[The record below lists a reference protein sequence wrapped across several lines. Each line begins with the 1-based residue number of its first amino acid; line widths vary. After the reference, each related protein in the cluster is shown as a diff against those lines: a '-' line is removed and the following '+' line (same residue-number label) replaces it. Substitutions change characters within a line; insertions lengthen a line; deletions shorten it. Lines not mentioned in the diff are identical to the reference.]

1 MHGSASTYE
10 AEEGADSVVFGKRIG
25 IDLGTANI
33 LVAVRGRGVVLQ
45 EPAVV
50 ALAHRDNAVI
60 AVGEDARG
68 MIGRN
73 PESIA
78 VIRPMREGV
87 IADYVVVEAMLRYF
101 IGKVVGR
108 FSPIRPEVMI
118 SVPAGVTPVEQ
129 RAVRD
134 AAEQAG
140 ARRPAHLIPE
150 PLAAAI
156 GAGLPVS
163 TPRGNLIVDIGGG
176 RTEAAVISMYGMV
189 VWDSVRIAGDR
200 FDEAIAAYIKRRHN
214 LIIGERTAE
223 DLKIAIGSALPI
235 EDTLRTQV
243 RGRDQVSQLPRTIT
257 VTSNEVATALQEPL
271 TAVVQVI
278 KSVLEK
284 TSPELAADVID
295 RGIVLTGGGALLRN
309 VEKVLTEETGVP
321 CHVADDPLRCVAQ
334 GASLSLE
341 FLDVIRHNLPSDEG
355 LLDPA
360 HV

>member
-1 MHGSASTYE
+1 
-10 AEEGADSVVFGKRIG
+10 
-25 IDLGTANI
+25 
-33 LVAVRGRGVVLQ
+33 VLQ
-45 EPAVV
+45 EPGVV
-50 ALAHRDNAVI
+50 ALAHRDNAVV

-73 PESIA
+73 PESIS

-108 FSPIRPEVMI
+108 FSFIRPEVMI

-163 TPRGNLIVDIGGG
+163 TPRGNLVVDIGGG

-189 VWDSVRIAGDR
+189 VWDSARIAGDR
-200 FDEAIAAYIKRRHN
+200 FDEAIASYIKRRHN
-214 LIIGERTAE
+214 LIIGDRTAE

-243 RGRDQVSQLPRTIT
+243 RGRDQVSQLPRTVT
-257 VTSNEVATALQEPL
+257 VTSNEIATALQEPL

-278 KSVLEK
+278 KSVLEQ
-284 TSPELAADVID
+284 TPPELAADVID

-309 VEKVLTEETGVP
+309 IEKVLTEETGVP

-341 FLDVIRHNLPSDEG
+341 YLDVIRRNLPSDEG
-355 LLDPA
+355 LLSPTGS
-360 HV
+360 

>member
-1 MHGSASTYE
+1 
-10 AEEGADSVVFGKRIG
+10 VFGKKIG
-25 IDLGTANI
+25 IDLGTANM
-33 LVAVRGRGVVLQ
+33 LVSVRGQGVVLQ

-60 AVGEDARG
+60 AVGTEARG

-73 PESIA
+73 PESIS
-78 VIRPMREGV
+78 VIRPMRDGV

-101 IGKVVGR
+101 IAKVVGR
-108 FSPIRPEVMI
+108 FSIIRPEVMI

-134 AAEQAG
+134 AAEQSG
-140 ARRPAHLIPE
+140 ARRPAHLIPD

-163 TPRGNLIVDIGGG
+163 TPRGNLVVDIGGG

-189 VWDSVRIAGDR
+189 VWESVRVAGDR
-200 FDEAIAAYIKRRHN
+200 FDEAIAAYVKRRHN
-214 LIIGERTAE
+214 LLIGDRTAE
-223 DLKIAIGSALPI
+223 DLKIAVGSALPV

-243 RGRDQVSQLPRTIT
+243 RGRDQVSQMPRTIT

-271 TAVVQVI
+271 AAVVQTI
-278 KSVLEK
+278 KAVLEK
-284 TSPELAADVID
+284 TPPELAADVID
-295 RGIVLTGGGALLRN
+295 RGIVITGGGALLRN
-309 VEKVLTEETGVP
+309 IDQLLTEETGVP
-321 CHVADDPLRCVAQ
+321 CHVADEPLQCVAQ

-341 FLDVIRHNLPSDEG
+341 YIDVIRRNLPSDEG
-355 LLDPA
+355 LLDAAP
-360 HV
+360 V

>member
-1 MHGSASTYE
+1 
-10 AEEGADSVVFGKRIG
+10 VVFGKRIG

-45 EPAVV
+45 EPGVV
-50 ALAHRDNAVI
+50 ALAHRDNAVV

-73 PESIA
+73 PESIS

-108 FSPIRPEVMI
+108 FSFIRPEVMI

-163 TPRGNLIVDIGGG
+163 TPRGNLVVDIGGG

-189 VWDSVRIAGDR
+189 AWDSARIAGDR
-200 FDEAIAAYIKRRHN
+200 FDEAIASYIKRRHN
-214 LIIGERTAE
+214 LIIGDRTAE
-223 DLKIAIGSALPI
+223 DLKIAIGSALPVD
-235 EDTLRTQV
+235 DTSRTQV
-243 RGRDQVSQLPRTIT
+243 RGRDQVSQLPRTVT
-257 VTSNEVATALQEPL
+257 VTSNEIATALQEPL

-278 KSVLEK
+278 KSVLEQ
-284 TSPELAADVID
+284 TPPELAADVID

-309 VEKVLTEETGVP
+309 IEKVLTEETGVP

-341 FLDVIRHNLPSDEG
+341 YLDVIRRNLPSDEG
-355 LLDPA
+355 LLSPA
-360 HV
+360 GP

>member
-1 MHGSASTYE
+1 M
-10 AEEGADSVVFGKRIG
+10 VFGKRIG

-45 EPAVV
+45 EPGVV
-50 ALAHRDNAVI
+50 ALAHRDNAVV

-73 PESIA
+73 PESIS

-108 FSPIRPEVMI
+108 FSFIRPEVMI

-163 TPRGNLIVDIGGG
+163 TPRGNLVVDIGGG

-189 VWDSVRIAGDR
+189 AWDSARIAGDR
-200 FDEAIAAYIKRRHN
+200 FDEAIASYIKRRHN
-214 LIIGERTAE
+214 LIIGDRTAE

-235 EDTLRTQV
+235 EDTSRTQV
-243 RGRDQVSQLPRTIT
+243 RGRDQVSQLPRTVT
-257 VTSNEVATALQEPL
+257 VTSNEIATALQEPL

-278 KSVLEK
+278 KSVLEQ
-284 TSPELAADVID
+284 TPPELAADVID

-309 VEKVLTEETGVP
+309 IEKVLTEETGVP

-341 FLDVIRHNLPSDEG
+341 YLDVIRRNLPSDEG
-355 LLDPA
+355 LLSPA
-360 HV
+360 GP